1 MLPLLTSLFTS
12 LLFLT
17 QIKFLKKNI
26 PCTHLPSDFLCVLSL
41 IVLCCSVV
49 FWGSAAGDPCS
60 IHTEQWLAR
69 LPRGPVWSSACV
81 LALTRTDQVSQGEST
96 PTPHPITS
104 TFLSL
109 LFPLSNVSLS
119 LTTSQ
124 PEQNTKVNHHH
135 LPWTLCYTPKET
147 REREGCYIKSL
158 SRQVVAVIP
167 LRSQWA
173 ICFKH
178 RVVLCHS
185 FPTQT
190 G

>member
-12 LLFLT
+12 LLFVT
-17 QIKFLKKNI
+17 QIKFKKKTFPVHI
-26 PCTHLPSDFLCVLSL
+26 CPQIFSVFFPSLFCGV
-41 IVLCCSVV
+41 
-49 FWGSAAGDPCS
+49 WGSAAGDPCS

-104 TFLSL
+104 TFLSV

-158 SRQVVAVIP
+158 SRQVVTVIP